1 MPKLPQNS
9 NNQIEISMVNYEEKE
24 LTEENKD
31 DVFTCQDCKKET
43 IRGEIRKIFTK
54 IPFCME
60 DAKQYYCGCNGWE

>member
-1 MPKLPQNS
+1 
-9 NNQIEISMVNYEEKE
+9 MVNYEEKE